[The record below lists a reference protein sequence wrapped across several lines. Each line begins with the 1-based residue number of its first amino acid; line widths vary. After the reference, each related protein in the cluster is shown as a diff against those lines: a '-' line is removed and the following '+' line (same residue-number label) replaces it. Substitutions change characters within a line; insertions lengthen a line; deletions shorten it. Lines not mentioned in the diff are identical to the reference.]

1 MLLKDNEQLEGDSTD
16 DGFVLAIGC
25 FHGRE
30 EEMGSLGLETP
41 EAQAE
46 VQGHSELPCSVYI
59 LRSLACV
66 PRLLLK
72 AFIFLK

>member
-1 MLLKDNEQLEGDSTD
+1 MDDS
-16 DGFVLAIGC
+16 FVLAIGC

-30 EEMGSLGLETP
+30 EEMGSLALEMP

-46 VQGHSELPCSVYI
+46 VQGHLELPCSIHI